1 MMRAQAATM
10 TRSAACQMEVMA
22 TAVTTPRLTTRARA
36 RARRR
41 ISMES
46 TAMSTSAT
54 TRKGN
59 RSPTAAS
66 GSAFEMGARLARR
79 RRHPGTRT
87 RTTTVRPRHAA
98 LAPTALATPPSPRPP
113 SSRRPRHTALAPTT
127 LARPPSHPL
136 PSPSPLPELWHCC
149 VLTVPEDH
157 DQLRA
162 VRKSPRRRHKNALE
176 SGFDLNFSLNASSGR
191 GNHPDV
197 NPEVPWEGTLEA
209 GHRVEDPLPEVSRRS
224 MRMAT
229 ARPIRPIDAGYMYFP
244 P

>member
-1 MMRAQAATM
+1 M
-10 TRSAACQMEVMA
+10 
-22 TAVTTPRLTTRARA
+22 
-36 RARRR
+36 
-41 ISMES
+41 
-46 TAMSTSAT
+46 
-54 TRKGN
+54 
-59 RSPTAAS
+59 
-66 GSAFEMGARLARR
+66 
-79 RRHPGTRT
+79 
-87 RTTTVRPRHAA
+87 
-98 LAPTALATPPSPRPP
+98 
-113 SSRRPRHTALAPTT
+113 
-127 LARPPSHPL
+127 
-136 PSPSPLPELWHCC
+136 
-149 VLTVPEDH
+149 LTVPEDH